1 MKYKI
6 IFSCDCQK
14 TIDVFYSMFYTNFID
29 AYTLMHS
36 HKPSHRLDKKKTLI
50 HYIRCELYIQST
62 LR

>member
-36 HKPSHRLDKKKTLI
+36 HKPTHRVDQKK
-50 HYIRCELYIQST
+50 H
-62 LR
+62 